1 MDARHRYR
9 AESSTRGSEKRC
21 QQAER
26 YGLAPDEVA
35 AAAAQIEAEH
45 SSFLRS
51 FKALSE
57 FQEQPAEWLIP
68 GWIPRGQITLLAAD
82 GGVGKTTLWCNIA
95 AAVSSGRASILDPP
109 DIHREPGLVAFLT
122 TEDSVRKKLKRKLR
136 IAGADEQ
143 RVITPDFQDDAH
155 GALRRLKFGSHEMAE
170 FIRYFRPALCI
181 FDPLQGFVPPDVNMA
196 SRNGMR
202 DCMAPLVTLGEET
215 ETSFIVVCH
224 SNKRK
229 GASGRDRIADSADLW
244 DIARSVL
251 MAGYADREGVRY
263 LSQEKSNYAELRRT
277 LLFSIDG
284 DGQPQAVGETWKRD
298 REFQAEAAVA
308 RSGPKREDCREFL
321 VDALKSADGQ
331 LLVKDLECRATAA
344 GYSFATI
351 RRAKEA
357 LKKDGLL
364 AFSRGAG
371 GAHSPWFARLADS
384 PTQDFWEL
392 PTDTE
397 TPWG

>member
-1 MDARHRYR
+1 MDTRRSYR
-9 AESSTRGSEKRC
+9 AESGTCGSEKRR

-26 YGLAPDEVA
+26 YGLFPDEVA
-35 AAAAQIEAEH
+35 AAAAQIEAERN
-45 SSFLRS
+45 SFLCA
-51 FKALSE
+51 FKPLSE

-143 RVITPDFQDDAH
+143 HVITPDFQDDAH
-155 GALRRLKFGSHEMAE
+155 GALRRLKFGSREMEA
-170 FIRYFRPALCI
+170 FIRHFRPALCI

-202 DCMAPLVTLGEET
+202 DCMAPLVALGEEAG
-215 ETSFIVVCH
+215 TSFIVVCH

-251 MAGYADREGVRY
+251 MAG
-263 LSQEKSNYAELRRT
+263 
-277 LLFSIDG
+277 
-284 DGQPQAVGETWKRD
+284 
-298 REFQAEAAVA
+298 
-308 RSGPKREDCREFL
+308 
-321 VDALKSADGQ
+321 
-331 LLVKDLECRATAA
+331 
-344 GYSFATI
+344 
-351 RRAKEA
+351 
-357 LKKDGLL
+357 
-364 AFSRGAG
+364 
-371 GAHSPWFARLADS
+371 
-384 PTQDFWEL
+384 
-392 PTDTE
+392 
-397 TPWG
+397 